1 MQAPDPI
8 ETILARLMPPAL
20 SQDRQTEI
28 EEMLVELAG
37 PEPANVVAI
46 RRSSYPLKLIAGGG
60 IAAAFGALCALVP
73 MMKGHSDVRTAT
85 LLPQPSS
92 SGLVLLSESDR
103 VESMTDEGWQEDVSG
118 SAMRTMR
125 LNVVEM
131 NSVRDRE
138 TGMIVELSEPRE
150 EILLLPIH
158 SF

>member
-1 MQAPDPI
+1 MQAPDPV

-20 SQDRQTEI
+20 SQDRQLEI
-28 EEMLVELAG
+28 EEMIDELAG

-46 RRSSYPLKLIAGGG
+46 RRSSYPLRLIAGGG

-73 MMKGHSDVRTAT
+73 VMRNHADVRVAT
-85 LLPQPSS
+85 LLPQPPP

-125 LNVVEM
+125 LSVVEM
-131 NSVRDRE
+131 NSVRDQE
-138 TGMIVELSEPRE
+138 TGMVVELSEPRE
-150 EILLLPIH
+150 EILLLPIN